1 MHGVRVGIRSVRKAL
16 LNRSYWKA
24 FHTAVS
30 KHHELQRIEFGVFVL
45 YPAAAKCVKMQNQ
58 PTPE

>member
-1 MHGVRVGIRSVRKAL
+1 VRKAL
-16 LNRSYWKA
+16 LNRAYWKA